1 MFTPATLGD
10 VATKIKVANIGTN
23 AAAVAVPTVLVA
35 AHLLPAA
42 AAGPIGAG
50 IAAAGALIAWAISK
64 SGCGPTCV
72 MATGIVDQLEPQLAA
87 NRDEFLAGPKTA
99 ANKAA
104 AIANFDYAM
113 EWLRSTQACGS
124 PELGDAGKRC
134 ISDRTRGGQWDWYS
148 YYRDP
153 IEAVQVAP
161 DPISQAAALFMGGGA
176 SEPSPA
182 LLMAA
187 GLLLVGVLL

>member
-1 MFTPATLGD
+1 MFARSNLGD
-10 VATKIKVANIGTN
+10 VATTIKVANIGTN
-23 AAAVAVPTVLVA
+23 AAAVAVPTALVA
-35 AHLLPAA
+35 LHLLPAA

-72 MATGIVDQLEPQLAA
+72 MATGIVDQLEPQLKA

-104 AIANFDYAM
+104 ALANFDYAM
-113 EWLRSTQACGS
+113 EWLKSAQACGS

-134 ISDRTRGGQWDWYS
+134 ISDRTRGGKWDWFS

-153 IEAVQVAP
+153 IEAVQVEP
-161 DPISQAAALFMGGGA
+161 DAFSQAAAAFLPGGEPNVMLFA
-176 SEPSPA
+176 
-182 LLMAA
+182 AA
-187 GLLLVGVLL
+187 GLLLVGVML